1 MPDWLASEN
10 GTSRAQP
17 FEATVPCISLVPAT
31 LVDVSGQQSEG
42 DLHSALEALDEA
54 FFRMS
59 AKRDATGHVVDFTYE
74 YCNRAALELL
84 GRRREEVLGRRL
96 LELFPS
102 HLTNGLFDA
111 YARVTETGEPLRYEF
126 TFDEGGVAGEFEV
139 VVSRVGDGYVLA
151 GHDISERKRLEREQ
165 ERLAVRYHVPDH
177 DLVSEHARLSRDYDL
192 GLITQ
197 EDFTQARNRLLG
209 GGHRTVN
216 VPPADGAQAG
226 GATDR

>member
-1 MPDWLASEN
+1 M
-10 GTSRAQP
+10 
-17 FEATVPCISLVPAT
+17 
-31 LVDVSGQQSEG
+31 SGQQSEG

-59 AKRDATGHVVDFTYE
+59 AKRDATGRIVDFTYE

-84 GRRREEVLGRRL
+84 GRPPEEVLGRRL

-151 GHDISERKRLEREQ
+151 GHDIGERKHLEREQ
-165 ERLAVRYHVPDH
+165 ERLAVEYRVPDH
-177 DLVSEHARLSRDYDL
+177 DLVTEHARLSRDYDL

-197 EDFTQARNRLLG
+197 EDFTQARNLLLG
-209 GGHRTVN
+209 GGHRPVN
-216 VPPADGAQAG
+216 KPAADSAQAE
-226 GATDR
+226 GAIDL

>member
-1 MPDWLASEN
+1 MVLKWED
-10 GTSRAQP
+10 R
-17 FEATVPCISLVPAT
+17 
-31 LVDVSGQQSEG
+31 GQRSQRG
-42 DLHSALEALDEA
+42 LRSALEALDEA
-54 FFRMS
+54 FFWMS
-59 AKRDATGHVVDFTYE
+59 AVRNPPGRVVDFTYR

-126 TFDEGGVAGEFEV
+126 AFDEGGVVGDFEV

-151 GHDISERKRLEREQ
+151 GHDIGERKRLEREL
-165 ERLAVRYHVPDH
+165 ERLAVKNTSE
-177 DLVSEHARLSRDYDL
+177 DLVIEHARLSRDYDL

-197 EDFTQARNRLLG
+197 AEFTQARIRLIG
-209 GGHRTVN
+209 RRYQQIN
-216 VPPADGAQAG
+216 NPPADGAEVP

>member
-1 MPDWLASEN
+1 M
-10 GTSRAQP
+10 R
-17 FEATVPCISLVPAT
+17 
-31 LVDVSGQQSEG
+31 VSGQQSDG
-42 DLHSALEALDEA
+42 DLHSAVEALDEA

-59 AKRDATGHVVDFTYE
+59 AMRDATGHVVDFTYE

-84 GRRREEVLGRRL
+84 GRRREEVVGRRL

-102 HLTNGLFDA
+102 HLTNGLFHA

-165 ERLAVRYHVPDH
+165 ERLAVTYHVPDH

-197 EDFTQARNRLLG
+197 EDFTQARSRLLG
-209 GGHRTVN
+209 DGHRPVN

>member
-1 MPDWLASEN
+1 L
-10 GTSRAQP
+10 R
-17 FEATVPCISLVPAT
+17 
-31 LVDVSGQQSEG
+31 
-42 DLHSALEALDEA
+42 SALEALDEP
-54 FFRMS
+54 FFWMS
-59 AKRDATGHVVDFTYE
+59 AVRDPAGRVVDFTYR

-126 TFDEGGVAGEFEV
+126 AFDEGGVAGEFEV

-151 GHDISERKRLEREQ
+151 GHDIGERKRLEREQ
-165 ERLAVRYHVPDH
+165 ERLAVKSKPPE

-197 EDFTQARNRLLG
+197 TEFTQARMRLFG
-209 GGHRTVN
+209 RRHRPVN
-216 VPPADGAQAG
+216 NPPADGAEVP